1 MLNNEYRIMN
11 NEVNKISG
19 NLSSQRYQRSMK
31 QKIAILSYGAGNVA
45 SVSNALN
52 RLGVSSF
59 VSDKPEELMLA
70 DRLIFPG
77 VGHAAHAMEQ
87 IKTKG
92 LEKVLQT
99 FDRPLLGIC
108 LGMQLMGNS
117 SEEGAAQGLGLID
130 FNVNKFNINEKV
142 PHMGWNS
149 IQLTDNILF
158 NNIPSNS
165 FFYFVHSYYAE
176 ICRNSIATCDYEIPF
191 TAAVSK
197 ENYFGVQFHPE
208 KSGDAGM
215 QVLKNFIDL

>member
-1 MLNNEYRIMN
+1 MLNNEVKGIRDN
-11 NEVNKISG
+11 QPN
-19 NLSSQRYQRSMK
+19 QRYRRSMK

-45 SVSNALN
+45 SVKNALE
-52 RLGVSSF
+52 RLGVNAFISEN
-59 VSDKPEELMLA
+59 PRELMQA

-77 VGHAAHAMEQ
+77 VGHATHAMQ
-87 IKTKG
+87 RIKKKG
-92 LEKVLQT
+92 LGKVLQT
-99 FDRPLLGIC
+99 FERPLLGIC

-117 SEEGAAQGLGLID
+117 SEEGATHGLGLID
-130 FNVNKFNINEKV
+130 FNVKKFNINEKV

-149 IQLTDNILF
+149 IQLTDSILF
-158 NNIPSNS
+158 KNIPSNS